1 MKRLGGK
8 SKKLVYLTLFSRTTD
23 AGIQLWL
30 KKSVVILTSMVCLT
44 WAHMLQC

>member
-30 KKSVVILTSMVCLT
+30 KKSVVILTSMV
-44 WAHMLQC
+44 